1 MKIQL
6 KKMGVAV
13 AFSLGVTLSAQAV
26 TLDLT
31 GKSFITYGDAQTY
44 SLNALAV
51 QYEVEHGGTGN
62 TINPGNPYYI
72 TSTPGAIK
80 DLVVL
85 ATGAGGTG
93 VTTNVAGMDSAYAT
107 PSGVSG
113 STFFTTDTAVY
124 PLGTPTPSASFTG
137 KQVDTWDTT
146 LSALQG
152 FLGTGGAPVFF
163 FNNNQVNSGASTNQN
178 LGVWGQATITNSSG
192 TVIGTYDLTN
202 RNREFALGTNPNSGG
217 VVNGSVSAY
226 TSAAGY
232 NDPIDGTNANTD
244 YVFSGGKYCLNSL
257 YAPVA
262 CDGSQGPIAFGPI
275 SNNLGA
281 DQAAYAILIPEM
293 NAQLS
298 SLFTGGEDLTGY
310 AMHIDLRMGC
320 DLSNPVT
327 NPDCVG
333 RSLNNGYEQVFMGST
348 ASDYVNAP
356 EPSSIFLI
364 GLGLLGMGW
373 SMHRRRGTGRLTA

>member
-1 MKIQL
+1 MKIQF

-13 AFSLGVTLSAQAV
+13 VCSLSITLSAQAA

-31 GKSFITYGDAQTY
+31 GKDFITYGDAQTY
-44 SLNALAV
+44 SLASLSV
-51 QYEVEHGGTGN
+51 QYDQLNGGGTG
-62 TINPGNPYYI
+62 PGNPYYV
-72 TSTPGAIK
+72 TSTPGAIQ

-93 VTTNVAGMDSAYAT
+93 VNTNVAGMDNAYAT

-113 STFFTTDTAVY
+113 STFFTTDTGVY
-124 PLGTPTPSASFTG
+124 PSGTPTPSASFIG
-137 KQVDTWDTT
+137 QQLNTWDTT

-178 LGVWGQATITNSSG
+178 LAVWAQVTITKDGVNQG
-192 TVIGTYDLTN
+192 TWDLTN
-202 RNREFALGTNPNSGG
+202 QNKAFALGTDPASGG
-217 VVNGSVSAY
+217 VVDGPVSAY
-226 TSAAGY
+226 TSTPGY
-232 NDPIDGTNANTD
+232 ISPIDGDNVNTD

-262 CDGSQGPIAFGPI
+262 CDGSQGSVAFGPI

-281 DQAAYAILIPEM
+281 NQAAYAVLFPEM

-298 SLFTGGEDLTGY
+298 SLFTGGVDLTGY

-320 DLSNPVT
+320 DLT
-327 NPDCVG
+327 NPANNADCIG
-333 RSLNNGYEQVFMGST
+333 RSLNNGYEQLFMGST
-348 ASDYVNAP
+348 NANYVNTP

-364 GLGLLGMGW
+364 GLGLLGMAW
-373 SMHRRRGTGRLTA
+373 SQRRHPTIGRFTA